1 MSGREEGVPDG
12 HVVICLIDKLVRH
25 VGMPLG
31 VAQGTGVPQDESDEH
46 DPTTPKRQPAPLSPI
61 LLREF
66 ARSP

>member
-1 MSGREEGVPDG
+1 
-12 HVVICLIDKLVRH
+12 
-25 VGMPLG
+25 MPLG